1 MYCRLAVRCNAEE
14 VDKLHQLLLRYHC
27 LILCLKLK
35 ASYSLSYASGLILSV
50 LRPDAVC
57 LERHTTAGLK
67 LKASYDCRYERLMM
81 ELFRR
86 IPEGALSSDALELLE
101 KFKSAALEP

>member
-1 MYCRLAVRCNAEE
+1 MYSVLSSRP
-14 VDKLHQLLLRYHC
+14 HT
-27 LILCLKLK
+27 LCLTLK
-35 ASYSLSYASGLILSV
+35 VSYSLSQGVIPSV
-50 LRPDAVC
+50 LTD
-57 LERHTTAGLK
+57 RHTTAGLK